1 MSPFFFGPRH
11 MTCRN
16 QNGYRQNRRMSRNLS
31 HGCVGVI
38 QQKANADNGY
48 VFDLVVRS
56 CKEHCDNKCEGK
68 LQDTRVS
75 NPRATAGWRM
85 NRPPGDAGQRGR
97 KCRCPEARP
106 DRFAMMRNAA
116 SAGNDLLHYVL
127 PFLSSQTLPGDRTPP
142 ATKLTGTT
150 RCSFRLLPCL
160 KAQGSRPVF

>member
-16 QNGYRQNRRMSRNLS
+16 QNNYRQIGRMSRNLS

-56 CKEHCDNKCEGK
+56 FKEHRDNKCESK

-85 NRPPGDAGQRGR
+85 NR
-97 KCRCPEARP
+97 
-106 DRFAMMRNAA
+106 
-116 SAGNDLLHYVL
+116 L
-127 PFLSSQTLPGDRTPP
+127 P
-142 ATKLTGTT
+142 
-150 RCSFRLLPCL
+150 
-160 KAQGSRPVF
+160 